1 MSTVV
6 GYAPHSFGLPMGD
19 TMARSHHGWSQDLYP
34 PRQSGGSYYAQQQ
47 QQQQQQQ
54 ENASAQPR
62 ERVQLPGP
70 SALFSAAA
78 SAAALVTS
86 SPSSAS
92 SPHSNNS
99 VLPAA
104 AASRESPP
112 YSSAGRPATYYGGEY
127 ATPSP
132 VGQTP
137 PQLPAP
143 HADAHGMPG
152 PLALRTTVRGPDARF
167 SPTQSPVSSV
177 RSDDLD
183 LASRFQQPHHHHQ
196 QQQQPQQQQPPLIPP
211 QQPLPH
217 LPTTPR
223 YHSREPPAYH
233 YQHHQHHQPPPPTSS
248 PPVGIHQ
255 AKAAAAAYPTPNSRS
270 SIYPP
275 MHPSSPSVGAGR
287 LPTASTSP
295 RTEVKQM
302 SITSLLSDEVAA
314 AAAAAAASSAAPRS
328 AVPPPPFQHHPTG
341 HASATATTSKTPML
355 SPAQSVLV
363 TSEYRIRV
371 RQQPVAARSCGFG
384 ERDRRVIDPPPIVQ
398 LTIDDPDATPE
409 EISMRLRFQFT
420 VLHCSIWN
428 ETGEQ
433 DNSAMPEDY
442 RQQRR
447 LMGTLVSSP
456 FVGQDEHGE
465 EGCFFC
471 FPDLSCRTPGSFRLK
486 FALVVLD
493 PLGMRAGGSS
503 PIMATAMSD
512 VFTVYNAKDF
522 PGMQAS
528 TALTKRLKEQ
538 GCLISIKKGNEKTS
552 AAHGRDESDGDDND
566 HDGAGDGAPAGK
578 SRKRA
583 KRA

>member
-1 MSTVV
+1 MSTAVEF
-6 GYAPHSFGLPMGD
+6 APHSFGHPMGD
-19 TMARSHHGWSQDLYP
+19 TMARPHHGWSQDPYASRQGSD
-34 PRQSGGSYYAQQQ
+34 PRGYFS
-47 QQQQQQQ
+47 
-54 ENASAQPR
+54 QPEAGR

-70 SALFSAAA
+70 SSLFA
-78 SAAALVTS
+78 
-86 SPSSAS
+86 
-92 SPHSNNS
+92 
-99 VLPAA
+99 AA
-104 AASRESPP
+104 AASSSPVSNSSPHMSSHSLPLHSSAGRDSPP
-112 YSSAGRPATYYGGEY
+112 YSSSGRPSSYYGGDY

-143 HADAHGMPG
+143 NMDPQAIPG
-152 PLALRTTVRGPDARF
+152 PLALRTTVRGPDSRF

-177 RSDDLD
+177 RSDDFD
-183 LASRFQQPHHHHQ
+183 VAPRYAQQAFS
-196 QQQQPQQQQPPLIPP
+196 
-211 QQPLPH
+211 H
-217 LPTTPR
+217 LPSTPR
-223 YHSREPPAYH
+223 YRSREPPAYH
-233 YQHHQHHQPPPPTSS
+233 HQPPAPTSS
-248 PPVGIHQ
+248 PPNVGLNNS
-255 AKAAAAAYPTPNSRS
+255 KSAAAAAYPTPNSRS
-270 SIYPP
+270 IYPP
-275 MHPSSPSVGAGR
+275 MHPASPQSGPGR
-287 LPTASTSP
+287 LPAPSTSP
-295 RTEVKQM
+295 RTEAKQM
-302 SITSLLSDEVAA
+302 SITSLLSED
-314 AAAAAAASSAAPRS
+314 SAAPRS
-328 AVPPPPFQHHPTG
+328 AVPPPQPQTPYRRTTSN
-341 HASATATTSKTPML
+341 ASTTSKTPML
-355 SPAQSVLV
+355 SPAQSVI
-363 TSEYRIRV
+363 TSEYRIHV

-398 LTIDDPDATPE
+398 LTIDDPEATPE

-456 FVGQDEHGE
+456 FVGQDENGE

-503 PIMATAMSD
+503 PIMATAMSN

-528 TALTKRLKEQ
+528 TPLTKRLKEQ
-538 GCLISIKKGNEKTS
+538 GCLISIKKGNDKTS
-552 AAHGRDESDGDDND
+552 AAHGREESEEDDEGGE
-566 HDGAGDGAPAGK
+566 GASSSKG
-578 SRKRA
+578 RKRA
-583 KRA
+583 KRS

>member
-1 MSTVV
+1 MSTAVE
-6 GYAPHSFGLPMGD
+6 YAPHSFGHPMGD
-19 TMARSHHGWSQDLYP
+19 TMARPHHGWSHDPYALRQGSDHRAFITQDA
-34 PRQSGGSYYAQQQ
+34 G
-47 QQQQQQQ
+47 
-54 ENASAQPR
+54 R

-70 SALFSAAA
+70 SSLFSAAA
-78 SAAALVTS
+78 AAAAATS
-86 SPSSAS
+86 SPASMS
-92 SPHSNNS
+92 SPHMSS
-99 VLPAA
+99 HQPPLHSSAG
-104 AASRESPP
+104 RDSPP
-112 YSSAGRPATYYGGEY
+112 YSSSGRPPSYYGGDY

-143 HADAHGMPG
+143 NVDAHGLPG
-152 PLALRTTVRGPDARF
+152 PLALRTTIRGPDSRF
-167 SPTQSPVSSV
+167 SPTQSPASSV
-177 RSDDLD
+177 RSDDFD
-183 LASRFQQPHHHHQ
+183 LGPRYQ
-196 QQQQPQQQQPPLIPP
+196 QQALS
-211 QQPLPH
+211 H

-223 YHSREPPAYH
+223 YRSRDPPSY
-233 YQHHQHHQPPPPTSS
+233 HHQPPAPTSS
-248 PPVGIHQ
+248 PPNVGVHYSK
-255 AKAAAAAYPTPNSRS
+255 AVVAAATAYPTPNSRS
-270 SIYPP
+270 IYPP
-275 MHPSSPSVGAGR
+275 MHPTSPTSGPGR
-287 LPTASTSP
+287 LPAASTSP
-295 RTEVKQM
+295 RSEAKQI
-302 SITSLLSDEVAA
+302 SITSLLSEE
-314 AAAAAAASSAAPRS
+314 SAAKA
-328 AVPPPPFQHHPTG
+328 AVPRPPQTPYHHP
-341 HASATATTSKTPML
+341 ASNDSTASKTPML
-355 SPAQSVLV
+355 SPAQSVV
-363 TSEYRIRV
+363 NSEYRINV
-371 RQQPVAARSCGFG
+371 RQQPIAARSCGFG

-456 FVGQDEHGE
+456 FVGQDENGE

-538 GCLISIKKGNEKTS
+538 GCLISIKKGNDKTS
-552 AAHGRDESDGDDND
+552 AAHGREESEEDDE
-566 HDGAGDGAPAGK
+566 AGDGATAGK
-578 SRKRA
+578 GRKRA
-583 KRA
+583 KRS